1 MPGPGHQTNEIQSNN
16 RLLEA
21 FCVQKTYSAVY
32 TSMAV
37 QIAETSVHLIWLVP
51 VLYWVLTTLNIIP
64 DCEENKAG
72 CLEIDHLIHCTIEI
86 PSPMLRIPKS
96 TALALTFLNSQTEFL
111 RAPWVLYPDEGPTGR
126 CCVYHT
132 QHI

>member
-37 QIAETSVHLIWLVP
+37 QIAETSVHLIWSVP
-51 VLYWVLTTLNIIP
+51 VLYWVLTILNIIP
-64 DCEENKAG
+64 HCEENKAG
-72 CLEIDHLIHCTIEI
+72 CLEILLSRHLQPDRT
-86 PSPMLRIPKS
+86 
-96 TALALTFLNSQTEFL
+96 TALKTNKIKKPFNK
-111 RAPWVLYPDEGPTGR
+111 R
-126 CCVYHT
+126 
-132 QHI
+132 